1 MKRCGDSMNE
11 QTTRNQFIVVKLLIC
26 MSVILYFISNEVKP
40 FWSIGLEWFLVAVF
54 LFVTIGLELQESKK
68 WIWLFLSV
76 MIIGIMT
83 YHSGFGATTPLA
95 IIVYLDCVA
104 LWNRNFWL
112 SGLCYL
118 ALLHTSGSTS
128 NLFMF
133 CSLLLI
139 IYYQNNVV
147 IRKCNDYIERSAK
160 EEYELKED
168 LDIQQQGFK
177 KEMEKTNLYSENKIL
192 EDREMLFQQLHD
204 RLGHSINGSIYQLE
218 AAKVLIEQKP
228 EEGKNI
234 IQGVIDHLRGSM
246 DEIRMIFRKEK
257 PSKNQL
263 AIIQLVS
270 LCEECREKYGIEA
283 QFKIDG
289 DEKRIPDKIIEII
302 LDNTYEAVS
311 NALKYSRCTQIWITI
326 GVLNQRILC
335 GIRDNGRG
343 CERIV
348 EGMGIQGMKNRMR
361 AFNGFLNIH
370 GEAGFEIMMLF
381 PIELEGGKRWN
392 KLR

>member
-1 MKRCGDSMNE
+1 MNE
-11 QTTRNQFIVVKLLIC
+11 QSTRNYFIVIKLLIC
-26 MSVILYFISNEVKP
+26 MSIIIYTVSKEVKP

-54 LFVTIGLELQESKK
+54 VFVIIGFELQEYKK
-68 WIWLFLSV
+68 WIWLLLSFMV
-76 MIIGIMT
+76 ICILGF
-83 YHSGFGATTPLA
+83 YRGFGAIVPWA
-95 IIVYLDCVA
+95 IIVYLDCVVYY
-104 LWNRNFWL
+104 NMNFWL

-118 ALLHTSGSTS
+118 VLFQPSGSIS

-133 CSLLLI
+133 CSLLLV

-147 IRKCNDYIERSAK
+147 IRKCNDYINRSAK

-168 LDIQQQGFK
+168 MDHQRQSFK
-177 KEMEKTNLYSENKIL
+177 KEMEKRNLYSENKFL
-192 EDREMLFQQLHD
+192 EDREKLFQQLHD
-204 RLGHSINGSIYQLE
+204 RLGHSINGSVYQLE

-228 EEGKNI
+228 EESKHI
-234 IQGVIDHLRGSM
+234 IQGVIDNLRGCM

-257 PSKNQL
+257 PSKKQL

-283 QFKIDG
+283 RFNIEG
-289 DEKRIPDKIIEII
+289 DEKRIPDKIFEII

-326 GVLNQRILC
+326 HVLNQRIRC
-335 GIRDNGRG
+335 EIRDNGRG
-343 CERIV
+343 CDLIE

-361 AFNGFLNIH
+361 VVNGFLNIQ
-370 GEAGFEIMMLF
+370 GEAGVEIMMMF
-381 PIELEGGKRWN
+381 PIEQEGE
-392 KLR
+392 